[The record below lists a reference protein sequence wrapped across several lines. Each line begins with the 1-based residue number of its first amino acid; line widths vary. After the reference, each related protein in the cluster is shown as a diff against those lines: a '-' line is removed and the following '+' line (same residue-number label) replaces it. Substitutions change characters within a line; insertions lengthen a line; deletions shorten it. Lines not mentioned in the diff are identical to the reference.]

1 MRKRHLHLI
10 VIGTVIVLSASLYWT
25 RAQQSSSVVVIEGAT
40 LIDGTGREP
49 IANSVV
55 VIEKDRILQVFR
67 QGERAYPAG
76 ARVIQAEGK
85 TIIPALFDI
94 DTHIAQQG
102 LEAAAQALT
111 NYLYY
116 GVTNISDTGVSL
128 IHGEG
133 LKRLE
138 KEGKFISPRLFEAGP
153 TLTAVGGHPIP
164 VNRGLGRTIDTR
176 TLTQIEGPEDAIRQ
190 VRRYVNE
197 LDVTTIKA
205 ILESGGDLHYPRMTL
220 ETYTALVDEAHRQG
234 MKVYTHASRLSD
246 VRDALEGGV
255 DLLAH
260 GFSEE
265 LTPESDVA
273 QMIVQK
279 NASWL
284 PDLNNVEST
293 SKLFDDPEIWSD
305 PDILKSVPE
314 VYRNM
319 IKDPEVRTRL
329 MSRRERSRHSFEV
342 RLRTVKVLYDMGV
355 NILVGTDSTGAPH
368 RMFYGF
374 DIHREMGHLVRAG
387 MKPMDVIVAASRKAA
402 EYLGQ
407 EKDLGTVEAGKIAD
421 LLILTGNP
429 LEDISNSRSIEQV
442 IYAGRFID
450 RDNLP
455 MLDPFKEGLVATG
468 KEEQTITDQQVQEEV
483 TAQFPSDQGRELV
496 LTQCSG
502 CHSLQVILE
511 QQKSRSEWET
521 TALSML
527 GEADQDIDEIVGYLS
542 KHFGR

>member
-1 MRKRHLHLI
+1 MRKKQLHLLI
-10 VIGTVIVLSASLYWT
+10 VSFVVLLSASLFWT
-25 RAQQSSSVVVIEGAT
+25 RAQQSSSLVVIEGAT
-40 LIDGTGREP
+40 LIDGTGGEP

-55 VIEKDRILQVFR
+55 VIDKDRIQAVFR
-67 QGERAYPAG
+67 QGEQALPAG
-76 ARVIQAEGK
+76 ARVIEAEGK

-138 KEGKFISPRLFEAGP
+138 EGGKFISPRLFEAGP

-197 LDVTTIKA
+197 LNVATIKA
-205 ILESGGDLHYPRMTL
+205 ILESGGDLDYPRMTL

-265 LTPESDVA
+265 LTPQSDVA
-273 QMIVQK
+273 QMIVEK

-284 PDLNNVEST
+284 PDINNVEST
-293 SKLFDDPEIWSD
+293 SKMFDDPDLWSD

-319 IKDPEVRTRL
+319 INDPEVRTRL
-329 MSRRERSRHSFEV
+329 MSRRERSRQSSEN

-407 EKDLGTVEAGKIAD
+407 EKDLGTIEAGKIAD

-429 LEDISNSRSIEQV
+429 LEDMSHSRSIEQV

-455 MLDPFKEGLVATG
+455 MLDPFKEGLMATG
-468 KEEQTITDQQVQEEV
+468 KKEQTITNQQVQEEV
-483 TAQFPSDQGRELV
+483 AARFPSDQGRELV

-511 QQKSRSEWET
+511 QQKSRSDWQT